1 MSPFQT
7 VVVATDFSET
17 AEDALSAG
25 LELVGEDGGR
35 LELLNVVLDPLHQPW
50 MVEAAGIDFEAL
62 QHAWVE
68 AAKAESRA
76 MLKRRQLDSNVTTH
90 VVVGRPD
97 TEIVRFAQEHGAD
110 LVVMGTHGYG
120 GVKRLLLGSVAD
132 HVVRQATCPVLVVP
146 HQAARSEGA
155 AVATGQ
161 QVEPTVESSGIR

>member
-17 AEDALSAG
+17 AADALSAA
-25 LELVGEDGGR
+25 LELVGGARGR

-62 QHAWVE
+62 QRAWVD
-68 AAKAESRA
+68 AAKAEFRA
-76 MLKRRQLDSNVTTH
+76 LLKRRQLDSSNVTAH

-97 TEIVRFAQEHGAD
+97 TEIVRFAQECGAD
-110 LVVMGTHGYG
+110 FIVMGTHGYG

-132 HVVRQATCPVLVVP
+132 NVVRQATCPVLVVP
-146 HQAARSEGA
+146 HQAARRKGA

-161 QVEPTVESSGIR
+161 QAQPGVES